1 MNILQL
7 IMLLVCMVC
16 VDARADV
23 VPTIDPVAT
32 FHTPDGEDTGL
43 NYTGSAPL
51 TVTLTAR
58 AADVG
63 AYTATTSGGSERK
76 ERSRPI
82 SPDTTKT
89 QNTPL
94 LRLAH
99 TSSSCMPPSFLALI
113 Q

>member
-1 MNILQL
+1 MCNI
-7 IMLLVCMVC
+7 IVNFAYYEHPCMVC

-63 AYTATTSGGSERK
+63 AYTAHYEWRFRK
-76 ERSRPI
+76 EGAQ
-82 SPDTTKT
+82 SPYLTHRIH
-89 QNTPL
+89 L
-94 LRLAH
+94 
-99 TSSSCMPPSFLALI
+99 C
-113 Q
+113 